1 MPLAAL
7 FAMWAVMMALMML
20 PGAMPAVLRRPGVLP
35 RIVFSAGY
43 VGVWTAFSAVAA
55 IVQGA
60 LASAALLSEDM
71 FLRSSVA
78 AGVTLIAVGFYQLT
92 PCKRHFLLECRV
104 RTSGPSLPGVRNA
117 FVAGLRHGT
126 ACLGSSAP
134 LMLLML
140 VVGVMNYAAMI
151 ALAAWLV
158 AEKSLPSGIR
168 LSRIG
173 AAGLLAWGGLVLAMA
188 AA

>member
-1 MPLAAL
+1 MSLADL
-7 FAMWAVMMALMML
+7 FAMWALMMALMML
-20 PGAMPAVLRRPGVLP
+20 PGAMPAALRRSGVLP

-43 VGVWTAFSAVAA
+43 LVVWTGFSAVAA
-55 IVQGA
+55 VVQGM
-60 LASAALLSEDM
+60 LESAALLSEDM
-71 FLRSSVA
+71 LLRSSVA
-78 AGVTLIAVGFYQLT
+78 AGLTLTAVGLYQLT
-92 PCKRHFLLECRV
+92 PCKHHFLLECRV
-104 RTSGPSLPGVRNA
+104 RTSEPSLPCIWNA
-117 FVAGLRHGT
+117 FIAGLRHGR

-151 ALAAWLV
+151 ALAAWIV
-158 AEKSLPSGIR
+158 AEKSMPWGIR

-173 AAGLLAWGGLVLAMA
+173 AAGLVAWGGLVLGMA